1 MDSTRLNNIVQITTV
16 IALVAGFAV
25 VIWELQQ
32 GKDLAYAAILTDEIT
47 RFHDRSLALMG
58 EDPREALAKAS
69 LEPDSLNEED
79 AVTLHG
85 FYSTVTMNWAGIRL
99 TAQVGG
105 IDRIPWETTV
115 KSQVSTYMSSPAGR
129 KWLKHWAKNSELADP
144 EVVRVALRAVEET
157 DRDYFG
163 SSLRALL
170 TKDE

>member
-1 MDSTRLNNIVQITTV
+1 MQSDRLNNVVQLTTV

-32 GKDLAYAAILTDEIT
+32 GKDLAYAQILTDEIT

-58 EDPREALAKAS
+58 EDPRDALAKAS
-69 LEPDSLNEED
+69 LEPDALTEED

-85 FYSTVTMNWAGIRL
+85 FYSTVTMNWVGIRL

-115 KSQVSTYMSSPAGR
+115 KSQASTYMSSPTGR
-129 KWLKHWAKNSELADP
+129 KWLEHWAENSALADP
-144 EVVRVALRAVEET
+144 EVVRVALRAVAET
-157 DRDYFG
+157 DTDYLG

-170 TKDE
+170 KKDE